1 MKKSEVKSQQPV
13 SETLEAPIS
22 LTPEQLEAVAAGMAV
37 GYYKPKPIV
46 IGGGTVGIAWI
57 MTNPSISFQS
67 ARPLSIHTGPVITP
81 NSTCSHETAST
92 LG

>member
-13 SETLEAPIS
+13 GETLEAPIS

-46 IGGGTVGIAWI
+46 IGGGTVGGVTTGFAPP
-57 MTNPSISFQS
+57 MPSGRTPISMF
-67 ARPLSIHTGPVITP
+67 
-81 NSTCSHETAST
+81 
-92 LG
+92 

>member
-13 SETLEAPIS
+13 GEMLEAPIS

-46 IGGGTVGIAWI
+46 VGGGTGGGATTGFAPPIKYGRQ
-57 MTNPSISFQS
+57 PISLF
-67 ARPLSIHTGPVITP
+67 
-81 NSTCSHETAST
+81 
-92 LG
+92 